1 MLYRQYRSHKQERS
15 TLGVCFMPGSGKKN
29 FYFNSYG
36 LPPTHWNS
44 HWAPFMSYIRS
55 NGDFLKKLCS
65 MPTPDLR
72 EVVKYFDDDDKKG
85 NDVLVFDLIHKEFPG
100 ILNDTDHELNV
111 NYDNFEKNI
120 KSRQQGSKPR
130 RVLQLLH

>member
-1 MLYRQYRSHKQERS
+1 
-15 TLGVCFMPGSGKKN
+15 
-29 FYFNSYG
+29 
-36 LPPTHWNS
+36 
-44 HWAPFMSYIRS
+44 
-55 NGDFLKKLCS
+55 

-72 EVVKYFDDDDKKG
+72 EVVKQFDDDDKKG
-85 NDVLVFDLIHKEFPG
+85 NDVLVFDLIHKKFPG